1 MREWVSRKGGV
12 SEANAMMA
20 LFAGAKKYTDVIN
33 LAIGDP
39 DLPTPKPIL
48 DAMYSDCL
56 AGHTKYTDSKGDPAL
71 IAALQRFYSE
81 EYGLDLATERLLVT
95 PAACAGMY
103 EVMQAVLDEGDEVL
117 VFDPYFSPYA
127 AQISMAGGKPVFV
140 PCFAAEGFQPSA
152 ARAAQAITPRTKAL
166 LINSPN
172 NPTGARYG
180 GETLKALAQ
189 LACERDLLVI
199 ADDIYT
205 DFCYDGPFLP
215 ILALPGMLE
224 RTVALGSLSKNFLM
238 TGLRVGWI
246 AAPPE
251 VIRAVHRLSEN
262 IIYSTPAPSQRAAIY
277 ALENRA
283 ALRPGIVPVFEA
295 RMAYARRRIEA
306 LPYLTGCPCQGGFY
320 LFPGIGPTGLS
331 SMEACRVFLDEAH
344 VLMLPGSVFGAAGEG
359 QMRLACTR
367 DMETLGEAFDRLEKL
382 AF

>member
-1 MREWVSRKGGV
+1 M
-12 SEANAMMA
+12 
-20 LFAGAKKYTDVIN
+20 
-33 LAIGDP
+33 
-39 DLPTPKPIL
+39 
-48 DAMYSDCL
+48 
-56 AGHTKYTDSKGDPAL
+56 
-71 IAALQRFYSE
+71 
-81 EYGLDLATERLLVT
+81 
-95 PAACAGMY
+95 
-103 EVMQAVLDEGDEVL
+103 
-117 VFDPYFSPYA
+117 
-127 AQISMAGGKPVFV
+127 
-140 PCFAAEGFQPSA
+140 
-152 ARAAQAITPRTKAL
+152 
-166 LINSPN
+166 
-172 NPTGARYG
+172 
-180 GETLKALAQ
+180 
-189 LACERDLLVI
+189 VI

-215 ILALPGMLE
+215 ILALPAMLE

-306 LPYLTGCPCQGGFY
+306 LPYMTGCPCQGGFY